1 MAPVFIFLEV
11 VAVRELEE
19 VVSIIFAEH
28 FFMEKEVLGEERS
41 APLSHR
47 RFFLKTL

>member
-11 VAVRELEE
+11 VAVREQEE

-28 FFMEKEVLGEERS
+28 FLWKKKSWERKEVRH
-41 APLSHR
+41 SH
-47 RFFLKTL
+47 TGDSS